1 MAATGDLEELVRLHY
16 QGLLRLAY
24 VLCGDPAEA
33 EDVVGD
39 VLACAWPRLSRGK
52 VDGEGL
58 PPGL

>member
-1 MAATGDLEELVRLHY
+1 LVRLHY